1 MTDQLLAELRKM
13 RSTRTNL
20 GLLGGM
26 VGLILLTVLLN
37 GFIPKPHELATYDNQ
52 YMLLSAG
59 TSAALFAALI
69 GVMAITSEFRHGTI
83 RPTFVVTPHR
93 IRVVAAKVTASL
105 LMGALFGL
113 AAIGL
118 SFGVGSAILSVR
130 DIPLELGTSDV
141 LWLVLGT
148 PAMTAAWAAI
158 GVGLGAVVRNQVF
171 AVIGLIVWA
180 MVIDNLLRALVPS
193 IGGYTPVGASAA
205 LVADPADYVLA
216 AAAGGLLLLGYV
228 AGIRPRRLAARRAPR
243 RDVTAV
249 LSVVD
254 IRKRFGE
261 VQALDGC
268 SLSVARGRMLGFL
281 GPERGRARRPSCAP
295 SSASSSPTAARCSG
309 TGGRSGWRNG
319 CASATCRRSVA
330 SIRGCRSEISLPTSG
345 RCTG

>member
-52 YMLLSAG
+52 YVLLSAG

-93 IRVVAAKVTASL
+93 TRVVAAKVTASL

-228 AGIRPRRLAARRAPR
+228 AAFVLAGSLLVAR
-243 RDVTAV
+243 RDVT
-249 LSVVD
+249 
-254 IRKRFGE
+254 
-261 VQALDGC
+261 
-268 SLSVARGRMLGFL
+268 
-281 GPERGRARRPSCAP
+281 
-295 SSASSSPTAARCSG
+295 
-309 TGGRSGWRNG
+309 
-319 CASATCRRSVA
+319 
-330 SIRGCRSEISLPTSG
+330 
-345 RCTG
+345 